1 LENEKIKVKLSELI
15 DMYDIEDDSKKEVKD
30 EVKQSDD
37 DFDYVVTEVEAKREK
52 QFDNGEMFD

>member
-1 LENEKIKVKLSELI
+1 
-15 DMYDIEDDSKKEVKD
+15 MYDIEDDSKKEVKD